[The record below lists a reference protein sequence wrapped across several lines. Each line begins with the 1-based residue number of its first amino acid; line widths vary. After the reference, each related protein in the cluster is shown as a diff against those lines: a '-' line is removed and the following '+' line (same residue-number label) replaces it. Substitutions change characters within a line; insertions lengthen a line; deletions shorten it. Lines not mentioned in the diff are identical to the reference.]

1 MQQPLKSSMKKPKES
16 KEKSEYMDPADD
28 SFTVS
33 PIAEVKYGTDAGG
46 SKRDQPTASHGG
58 HERVASKQPTGNGTI
73 SGLSEFDYL
82 GKEDSDLAR
91 EEADNEDDSK
101 NDGTRK
107 SLDKEFQDAAEED
120 ATQAESPVDS
130 P

>member
-1 MQQPLKSSMKKPKES
+1 M
-16 KEKSEYMDPADD
+16 
-28 SFTVS
+28 
-33 PIAEVKYGTDAGG
+33 
-46 SKRDQPTASHGG
+46 
-58 HERVASKQPTGNGTI
+58 ASKQPTGNATI

-91 EEADNEDDSK
+91 DEDNEEDSK

-130 P
+130 PEVNAVP